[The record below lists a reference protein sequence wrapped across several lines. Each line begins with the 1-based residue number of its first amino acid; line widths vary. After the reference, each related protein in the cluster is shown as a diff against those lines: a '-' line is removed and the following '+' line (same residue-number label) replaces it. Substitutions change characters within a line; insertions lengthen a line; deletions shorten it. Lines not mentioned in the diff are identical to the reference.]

1 MEIRHFNGQRGV
13 FSSSG
18 SGQLNIPMQE
28 SEVGLLPDAIL
39 QKWNQNEWAALMW
52 ELKSLKEKNLGI
64 NFHDLGLIRQW
75 FLRDNTRNTTT
86 KN

>member
-39 QKWNQNEWAALMW
+39 QKWNQNEWAA
-52 ELKSLKEKNLGI
+52 
-64 NFHDLGLIRQW
+64 
-75 FLRDNTRNTTT
+75 
-86 KN
+86 